1 MDKTTNEL
9 LKILEKRGHEAYL
22 KEHSGDLIES
32 PLCDYLASLIDRKNL
47 NKAEV
52 IQKSNIQTNYA
63 YQIFSG
69 VRIPSRD
76 KLIALCF
83 GMNLTLD
90 EAQTLLKYAGFAQL
104 YPKNK
109 RDSIIISSLKNHTS
123 VINCNILLGEYGL
136 STI

>member
-1 MDKTTNEL
+1 MNKSTSEL
-9 LKILEKRGHEAYL
+9 LEILKKSSLEAYL
-22 KEHSGDLIES
+22 KENSGDLIEN
-32 PLCDYLASLIDRKNL
+32 PLCDYLASLIDEKNL

-52 IQKSNIQTNYA
+52 IKKSNIQTNYA
-63 YQIFSG
+63 YQILSG
-69 VRIPSRD
+69 IRIPSRD

-83 GMNLTLD
+83 GLDLTLD

-123 VINCNILLGEYGL
+123 VIKCNILLEEYHL

>member
-1 MDKTTNEL
+1 MNKSTSEL
-9 LKILEKRGHEAYL
+9 LEILKKSSLEAYL
-22 KEHSGDLIES
+22 KENSGDLIEN
-32 PLCDYLASLIDRKNL
+32 PLCDYLASLIDEKNL

-52 IQKSNIQTNYA
+52 IKKSNIQTNYA

-69 VRIPSRD
+69 TRIPSRD

-83 GMNLTLD
+83 GLDLTLD

-123 VINCNILLGEYGL
+123 VIKCNILLEEYHL